1 MGRLKNL
8 IVNLS
13 ETPKPAPKTGIEIG
27 TSASGTMT
35 SLFANEFF
43 DDSPIKIQD
52 LKAMLDN
59 DGTIQAL
66 YNMMVMPILGS
77 SWTIEA
83 DDIESDNAIEQA
95 AWVEET
101 LRMPPHK
108 GGMSTPFD
116 LVLAQAL
123 RAVVEGYAAFE
134 KVLDVVDG
142 KIVFKKIAWRDPTTI
157 SMLQDDRG
165 GFAGLKQRAY
175 IGKEYKEVEIPL
187 ERSFVYTYGKEF
199 HNLKGRSAFTSA
211 YSAYD
216 KKRRLLY
223 LAEQQAQSDALKLKV
238 VEGKEGGGQAELNET
253 VEEIDNLGFKATAG
267 VPNGYKVTSL
277 NDSGGLNLMP
287 FIEFQN
293 SEMARSV
300 LAMFILLGTGS
311 NSGGSYA
318 LSQDQSD
325 FFIQAL
331 MSIRNSIASHI
342 TSYLISDLYDYNFAT
357 PEYGT
362 FKFEDITDS
371 TVDLLTQTFIKI
383 VEKGM
388 LPEDVAVG
396 VVQKMADK
404 LEIDVDLLNQATNSP
419 IIPPTPPEVTPTDT
433 PPEPPTPPIAPV
445 NNSRSNLSSF
455 SSDGWKREL
464 TKAETTVNFAGI
476 QNKLNGLEAECQRNI
491 QPIYDQL
498 ARGAIAKVDKLIE
511 AGKYDKIDDTIF
523 DQSLKDQYV
532 KLLKDSGMDAYSYGK
547 LGASDELAVKAPQTP
562 KETKNFFADNAN
574 AVVSKQLA
582 DLTFRIQTEISK
594 ARRKDQLSKTD
605 LSLSDVIV
613 TLNLIFSKYYS
624 DNAGQTASIAV
635 ALGINR
641 GRKDVFESFKDEIYG
656 YQYSAILD
664 TRTCPTCGKLDGKV
678 LTQAEYDRT
687 TYDPPIHSGCRCI
700 WVAIMKDELDPPTF
714 TGFDI
719 TEQLTAP
726 SLSKDIEDQMI
737 MLSERLAK
745 EAVAAEVNNLLAED

>member
-726 SLSKDIEDQMI
+726 ALSKDIEDQMI

>member
-388 LPEDVAVG
+388 LPE
-396 VVQKMADK
+396 
-404 LEIDVDLLNQATNSP
+404 
-419 IIPPTPPEVTPTDT
+419 
-433 PPEPPTPPIAPV
+433 
-445 NNSRSNLSSF
+445 
-455 SSDGWKREL
+455 
-464 TKAETTVNFAGI
+464 
-476 QNKLNGLEAECQRNI
+476 
-491 QPIYDQL
+491 
-498 ARGAIAKVDKLIE
+498 
-511 AGKYDKIDDTIF
+511 
-523 DQSLKDQYV
+523 
-532 KLLKDSGMDAYSYGK
+532 
-547 LGASDELAVKAPQTP
+547 
-562 KETKNFFADNAN
+562 
-574 AVVSKQLA
+574 
-582 DLTFRIQTEISK
+582 
-594 ARRKDQLSKTD
+594 
-605 LSLSDVIV
+605 
-613 TLNLIFSKYYS
+613 
-624 DNAGQTASIAV
+624 
-635 ALGINR
+635 
-641 GRKDVFESFKDEIYG
+641 
-656 YQYSAILD
+656 
-664 TRTCPTCGKLDGKV
+664 
-678 LTQAEYDRT
+678 
-687 TYDPPIHSGCRCI
+687 
-700 WVAIMKDELDPPTF
+700 
-714 TGFDI
+714 
-719 TEQLTAP
+719 
-726 SLSKDIEDQMI
+726 
-737 MLSERLAK
+737 
-745 EAVAAEVNNLLAED
+745 

>member
-123 RAVVEGYAAFE
+123 RAVVEGFSAFE

-142 KIVFKKIAWRDPTTI
+142 KIVFKKIAWRDPTTV